1 AGRQWVTVP
10 GQSLAFSLVF
20 RLSPAE
26 TEYFPCLTALGA
38 LGLIRALGEL
48 GLNAC
53 LKWPND
59 VLLMGSKVGG
69 VLVEANWQ
77 SGTVEAAVIGIGVN
91 IAAGSV
97 PPAQGLRYPATDIAS
112 ALGAPVD
119 RWVLLAQILGAMQA
133 YRQRLTEVVFIEVW
147 NKHLAW
153 RGEWI
158 RFQLP
163 DEQPQLMRISEV
175 MPDGQLALETRDG
188 QKFHALS
195 GEIIVGND

>member
-1 AGRQWVTVP
+1 M
-10 GQSLAFSLVF
+10 SLILKPQIQPTLLPPLSLVMGY
-20 RLSPAE
+20 A
-26 TEYFPCLTALGA
+26 TATALSRF
-38 LGLIRALGEL
+38 GLQAV
-48 GLNAC
+48 A
-53 LKWPND
+53 KWPND

-77 SGTVEAAVIGIGVN
+77 SGAVEAAVIGIGVN

-97 PPAQGLRYPATDIAS
+97 PPVQGLRYPATDIAS
-112 ALGAPVD
+112 TLGAPVD
-119 RWVLLAQILGAMQA
+119 RWALLAQILGAMQA
-133 YRQRLTEVVFIEVW
+133 YRQQLTEVVFVEAW

-163 DEQPQLMRISEV
+163 GEQPQPMRISEV